1 MHSTTA
7 AELVESRAAV
17 HRVMCRY
24 MELCD
29 VPSVAFSV
37 EELASL
43 FTPDA
48 VWEGIGTE
56 YAHKFGTRRGLPEI
70 VGMLTAYLPPN
81 SHFRANVHLL
91 GNEQIEV
98 DGPEA
103 QGRWIMQQLSRYED
117 GSAELL
123 VVRITAE
130 CEVRGG
136 TARIKHFTTEK
147 LFVTRLD
154 EATRLLESNG
164 KRT

>member
-1 MHSTTA
+1 MDS
-7 AELVESRAAV
+7 AEAIERIEKREAV

-29 VPSVAFSV
+29 VPSVNFSL

-43 FTPDA
+43 FTHDA
-48 VWEGIGTE
+48 VWEGIGAA
-56 YAHKFGTRRGLPEI
+56 YSGKFGKREGRRAV
-70 VGMLTAYLPPN
+70 VGMLAEYLPP
-81 SHFRANVHLL
+81 STHFHSNVHLL
-91 GNEQIEV
+91 GSEQIDV
-98 DGPEA
+98 DDA
-103 QGRWIMQQLSRYED
+103 TARGRWIMQQLSRYDD

-123 VVRITAE
+123 VARVTAD

-154 EATRLLESNG
+154 EATRLLESN
-164 KRT
+164 

>member
-1 MHSTTA
+1 MHSATA
-7 AELVESRAAV
+7 AERIESREAV

-29 VPSVAFSV
+29 VPSVESSV

-48 VWEGIGTE
+48 VWEGIGE
-56 YAHKFGTRRGLPEI
+56 YAHKFGTRRGRPEI

-81 SHFRANVHLL
+81 SHFRGNVHLL
-91 GNEQIEV
+91 GSEQIEV
-98 DGPEA
+98 DGPA
-103 QGRWIMQQLSRYED
+103 ARGRWIMQQLSRYED
-117 GSAELL
+117 ESAELL
-123 VVRITAE
+123 AARITAE
-130 CEVRGG
+130 CEVQGG
-136 TARIKHFTTEK
+136 VARIKHFTTEK

-164 KRT
+164 KRN

>member
-1 MHSTTA
+1 MHSATA
-7 AELVESRAAV
+7 TERIESREAV

-29 VPSVAFSV
+29 VPSVEFSV

-48 VWEGIGTE
+48 VWEGIGAE
-56 YAHKFGTRRGLPEI
+56 YARKFGTRRGRPEI

-81 SHFRANVHLL
+81 SHFRGNVHLL
-91 GNEQIEV
+91 GSEQIDV
-98 DGPEA
+98 DGPA
-103 QGRWIMQQLSRYED
+103 ARGRWIMQQLSRYED
-117 GSAELL
+117 ESAELL
-123 VVRITAE
+123 IARITAE

-136 TARIKHFTTEK
+136 IARIKHFTTEK

>member
-1 MHSTTA
+1 MHSA
-7 AELVESRAAV
+7 AAVERIESREAV

-29 VPSVAFSV
+29 VPSVQFSV

-43 FTPDA
+43 FTADA
-48 VWEGIGTE
+48 VWEGIGAE
-56 YAHKFGTRRGLPEI
+56 YARKFGRRRGRPEI
-70 VGMLTAYLPPN
+70 VGMLIAYLPPN
-81 SHFRANVHLL
+81 SHFRANVHVL
-91 GNEQIEV
+91 GSEQIEV
-98 DGPEA
+98 DGPAA

-123 VVRITAE
+123 VARITAD
-130 CEVRGG
+130 CELVDG

-154 EATRLLESNG
+154 EATRLLESNR